1 MLRCDR
7 SLQLVG
13 GLLPRADLRRR
24 AVRAV
29 PTRRRSLHKQR
40 AVLRGSSVRRYLG
53 LLLVAIAGMLRDHP
67 LLLRSDVRTER
78 QLLHPE
84 QPRLQH
90 RRRLLRRSGLLGRS
104 VLRGS
109 RQGVHDSGRR
119 PVLRPRR
126 VRDRPHLL
134 HAVAR
139 RLHHQFGLL
148 FRNLHRRTMRV
159 RARRR
164 FVRGVDGLLRARRLQ
179 SRHVCA
185 NQLSYRQVAIWP
197 TGGVGGGLQQLLHL

>member
-7 SLQLVG
+7 RMQFVG
-13 GLLPRADLRRR
+13 RLLPRADLRRR
-24 AVRAV
+24 AMRPV
-29 PTRRRSLHKQR
+29 PTRRRHLHQPR
-40 AVLRGSSVRRYLG
+40 PVLWGPPVRCDVG
-53 LLLVAIAGMLRDHP
+53 LLFAVVAGLLRDQP
-67 LLLRSDVRTER
+67 LLLRSDVRSER

-90 RRRLLRRSGLLGRS
+90 RRRLLRRSGLLGQS
-104 VLRGS
+104 MLRGS

-126 VRDRPHLL
+126 VRGRQHLL

-139 RLHHQFGLL
+139 RLHNQFGLL
-148 FRNLHRRTMRV
+148 FRNLYRRAMRL

-164 FVRGVDGLLRARRLQ
+164 PVRGVDRLLRARGLQ
-179 SRHVCA
+179 SGHVCA
-185 NQLSYRQVAIWP
+185 NQLS
-197 TGGVGGGLQQLLHL
+197 